1 MFPYTQVYFSP
12 LVYWPRKCKCLL
24 LPISVLLPGEEGGGR
39 GGAGEERSKQFAADL
54 LSYGLQFTEDKWTI
68 GLEGGRTSVVL
79 IVLMRDQ
86 NFSHP
91 AIALYFLWLIWTYC
105 W

>member
-1 MFPYTQVYFSP
+1 MSFVWSELAWLPREEDTKTGESLTTREDE
-12 LVYWPRKCKCLL
+12 LV
-24 LPISVLLPGEEGGGR
+24 GR